1 MELKEAFLSH
11 LRLVADEIELGDHL
25 LVILIGHGHEV
36 NFGIFVGHG
45 EQTVSTAEVQSAVS
59 NCSFTTDVALLL
71 TSCYSGGWILD
82 KALPALTPAAATPK
96 LESDSTNRC
105 RSRRYGGGLFAAAI
119 AKTLVENAAVATS
132 DTATYQNF
140 TDQVAQNMRKLW
152 RLGSPPAF
160 SAAKD
165 ALWGV
170 PTGAV
175 TGIHLGD
182 QYASRFAG
190 LPDYPANPDTG
201 ASDRQTGSR
210 TKAALESKM
219 AQYMGMKPGWDTAG
233 GE

>member
-1 MELKEAFLSH
+1 MKSKLELKEAFLSH

-25 LVILIGHGHEV
+25 LVILIGHDHEV
-36 NFGIFVGHG
+36 DFGIFVGHG
-45 EQTVSTAEVQSAVS
+45 KQTVSTAEVRSAIS

-132 DTATYQNF
+132 DTTTYQNF

-201 ASDRQTGSR
+201 PATVRPDRVQKR
-210 TKAALESKM
+210 R
-219 AQYMGMKPGWDTAG
+219 
-233 GE
+233 